1 MDKNEIQKL
10 VNRVSHMHSIYFT
23 IIGTLGAG
31 AFLCFM
37 YWELNSS
44 LLVVTAGA
52 LLTFIGIFYSLTILP
67 GEEEKNQIFLQLMD
81 NIKRDIEVF
90 FNDVNKKTPI
100 EQAEIKKQSTDK
112 EKEAIFSQIKTIM
125 RISRHIRLILLIS
138 AISFILSMFFSL
150 FSGKTAATTEILSTI
165 SYFFFVV
172 GGVGSL
178 LIICNWYITHSAS
191 MRIKYPKI

>member
-10 VNRVSHMHSIYFT
+10 VNRVSHIYLIYSI
-23 IIGTLGAG
+23 IIGILGAG

-37 YWELNSS
+37 HWEINTS
-44 LLVVTAGA
+44 LLVVTSGA

-67 GEEEKNQIFLQLMD
+67 GEEEKNQLFLKLMND
-81 NIKRDIEVF
+81 IKNDIEVF

-100 EQAEIKKQSTDK
+100 EETEIIKQTTDK
-112 EKEAIFSQIKTIM
+112 EKEAIFSQIKTII

-138 AISFILSMFFSL
+138 AISLILSMFFAL
-150 FSGKTAATTEILSTI
+150 FSGTTVSTAEILSTI

-178 LIICNWYITHSAS
+178 LIICNWYITHGVS
-191 MRIKYPKI
+191 MQIKYHEI